1 METFGKSFISEIAK
15 ALSEITREEIDKMQP
30 AVEIPK
36 DTTFDRIY
44 EATDEIK
51 RLCILCSKVLAKTKH
66 ADSPSNFECLCGDEL
81 FVKKLVILSVE
92 KMLYS
97 TYFQKVKSVKFFKDW
112 KMGIVF
118 DKEKELTS

>member
-15 ALSEITREEIDKMQP
+15 ALSEITQEEIDKRDS
-30 AVEIPK
+30 AKEIPK
-36 DTTFDRIY
+36 ENNFDRIY

-51 RLCILCSKVLAKTKH
+51 RLSVLHSKVLAKTKN

-97 TYFQKVKSVKFFKDW
+97 TYLQKVKTVIFFKDW
-112 KMGIVF
+112 KMGIIF
-118 DKEKELTS
+118 DKENELAS

>member
-1 METFGKSFISEIAK
+1 MDTFGQSFISEIAK
-15 ALSEITREEIDKMQP
+15 ALSEITQEEIDTKEP
-30 AVEIPK
+30 AEEIPK
-36 DTTFDRIY
+36 DNNFDRIY

-51 RLCILCSKVLAKTKH
+51 RLCILCSKVLAKTKN

-81 FVKKLVILSVE
+81 FVKKLVILSAE

-112 KMGIVF
+112 KMGITF
-118 DKEKELTS
+118 DEEK